1 MTKPED
7 VGPRPAGTLIRQIK
21 KATHCKFSAEPDPR
35 IVLDGL

>member
-7 VGPRPAGTLIRQIK
+7 VRPPAGTLIRQIK
-21 KATHCKFSAEPDPR
+21 KATHCQFSAEPDPR